1 MMMAA
6 MKAASGSDIKIF
18 GVTALTSLNDE
29 DTNNIFQRTAS
40 QQVNAMLDL
49 AESAGIDGVV
59 CSPYELD
66 LVNKRELLLSITPG
80 IRLKDSNDDQKRV
93 MSPRKAI
100 DLGADYLVIGRP
112 ITKSNNIKKSLEDIY
127 ESIQ

>member
-1 MMMAA
+1 M
-6 MKAASGSDIKIF
+6 
-18 GVTALTSLNDE
+18 
-29 DTNNIFQRTAS
+29 
-40 QQVNAMLDL
+40 
-49 AESAGIDGVV
+49 
-59 CSPYELD
+59 
-66 LVNKRELLLSITPG
+66 NKRELLLSITPG